1 MKTIYNYIFSFLG
14 ASLRYVIINSKN
26 IFLKK
31 EKVGFKYI
39 WEGKGGKYNGIESET
54 VNTLIGIVLFFLLCV
69 YGNFHNNLLSVFFL
83 P

>member
-1 MKTIYNYIFSFLG
+1 MDVIGIFIVHYIFSFLG

-54 VNTLIGIVLFFLLCV
+54 VNTLIGFVLFFVLATLIIK
-69 YGNFHNNLLSVFFL
+69 YNW
-83 P
+83 